1 MFFYIVLIWFQTN
14 SRVNVLV
21 LTACLCEH
29 RLKPLRMKTR
39 AVKQQALFP
48 QEPTKVEVVRV
59 EKNLNTIG
67 FFTPSSKKLLG
78 ISSKNVKIQIR
89 SSTGQRVDAQA
100 TIFPSAEFGLPT
112 TADQDKYFAFQKLI
126 ERLRGAD
133 GIIRNP
139 VRFTSASMLD
149 ILGMTQGGKNYQEI
163 SVWLRRMTFTG
174 IESEGVVFLAGKKKY
189 ARDMFHVFQRSVAV
203 GEVLEDGTVAQ
214 ENYVWLSEWQL
225 DNLNNRHT
233 LPINYDVY
241 RTLQLHI
248 GKALLPLLQ
257 LWFYAS
263 REQYTEKRYTQLCS
277 LLGIQHYQAV
287 SRIRQQIG
295 PSLDELHRQKF
306 LSNWEIGETA
316 DGMDY
321 KLRLWAGSAFVSS
334 SDLRQSASPKRLLL
348 ADQNE
353 VVKALVDRGVR
364 EDKARNLLLNLP
376 DDQLAMDQI
385 EWADAEILRKAK
397 TSAAI
402 QNTAGFLIYVL
413 QANHPVPA
421 SFMTTRRRRLM
432 DAAREQAEKERAIE
446 AQREIE
452 QYEWK
457 ERYEEFL
464 TQSTDAY
471 ISIHMPGGL
480 LKKRLGVMMK
490 KVMQTNTSAK
500 GWPAQVIEEYSLR
513 LLRAELA
520 MDLDLPS
527 FEDYCKQVQAQLF

>member
-1 MFFYIVLIWFQTN
+1 MFFKYIQTN
-14 SRVNVLV
+14 RGRNVLV
-21 LTACLCEH
+21 IAACMCDYL
-29 RLKPLRMKTR
+29 LNPLVMRSR
-39 AVKQQALFP
+39 APKQQDLFP
-48 QEPTKVEVVRV
+48 QEPVKVEVVRV

-78 ISSKNVKIQIR
+78 VPSKNVKIQIR
-89 SSTGQRVDAQA
+89 SSTGQRVDARA

-133 GIIRNP
+133 GLITNP
-139 VRFTSASMLD
+139 VRFTSAAMLE
-149 ILGMTQGGKNYQEI
+149 ILGMTQGGKNYQDI

-214 ENYVWLSEWQL
+214 ENYVWLSDWQL

-241 RTLQLHI
+241 RMLQLHI

-295 PSLDELHRQKF
+295 PSLDELTRQKF
-306 LSNWEIGETA
+306 LTNWEICETA
-316 DGMDY
+316 DGKDY

-334 SDLRQSASPKRLLL
+334 ADLRVKAQPKPLLL
-348 ADQNE
+348 ADENE
-353 VVKALVDRGVR
+353 IVKAMVERGVR
-364 EDKARNLLLNLP
+364 EDKARNLLMNLP
-376 DDQLAMDQI
+376 PDQLMMDQI
-385 EWADAEILRKAK
+385 EWVDAEIARKAG
-397 TSAAI
+397 TSGEI

-413 QANHPVPA
+413 QVNHPVPA

-432 DAAREQAEKERAIE
+432 EEAREQVEEARAQE
-446 AQREIE
+446 LRRELE

-457 ERYEEFL
+457 DRYDAFL
-464 TQSTDAY
+464 SENTDAY
-471 ISIHMPGGL
+471 IAANMPGEL
-480 LKKRLGVMMK
+480 LKRRLDAMRR
-490 KVMQTNTSAK
+490 KVMQTNAHAK
-500 GWPAQVIEEYSLR
+500 GWPAQVIEEYSMR
-513 LLRAELA
+513 LLREELA
-520 MDLDLPS
+520 MDLDLPTFDDFRRQTQS
-527 FEDYCKQVQAQLF
+527 QLF